1 VTFPLAAKA
10 KIMADDDFDIERL
23 AAYLH
28 VDPVQVAKLADR
40 GRLPGRRVGGQWRFS
55 PATIHHWLEER
66 MGLSTDDELKQMETA
81 LRRPPG
87 GMVEA
92 QVSLAAMLPLE
103 AIAIPLAART
113 RQSVIGSM
121 CELAAQTHWLWDA
134 PKMVEAVRMR
144 EDLCPTAL
152 DNGAA
157 LLHPRRPLEAI
168 LDRPFL
174 ALGRTARGIPFG
186 GAKDT
191 LTDIF
196 FLILSIEDRGH
207 LQVLARLSRL
217 LADATFLTELRG
229 AADAR
234 TAHGL
239 VARYEIDLPA

>member
-1 VTFPLAAKA
+1 
-10 KIMADDDFDIERL
+10 MADDDFDIERL

-28 VDPVQVAKLADR
+28 LDPVQVAKLADR
-40 GRLPGRRVGGQWRFS
+40 GRMPGRKVGGQWRFS

-81 LRRPPG
+81 LHSPPG
-87 GMVEA
+87 GIVED
-92 QVSLAAMLPLE
+92 QVSLSEMLPLE
-103 AIAIPLAART
+103 AIAVPLDART

-121 CELAAQTHWLWDA
+121 CDLAAQTHWLWDV
-134 PKMVEAVRMR
+134 PKMSEAVRIR

-157 LLHPRRPLEAI
+157 LLHPRRPLPAI

-207 LQVLARLSRL
+207 LKVLARLSRL
-217 LADATFLTELRG
+217 LADATFLAELRQ
-229 AADAR
+229 AEDAWS
-234 TAHGL
+234 AHEL
-239 VARYEIDLPA
+239 VARYEVDLPA